1 MIQRKFRLMRWRR
14 IVTCFVRAIREL
26 KDQKPIK
33 NSLRE
38 AFIKRINQ
46 KAKELREAELQLAVI
61 HRVNLSNSAKVLQA
75 WIRRRRFRKAVDAMI
90 LFNKVQQGKLSVKK
104 LRNVDAFT
112 YQSILNA
119 NKLRKIEKQKQKEDD
134 KRDKAA
140 KMIQSLFRRR
150 RFRNLVTIVCSIL
163 KQKRLT
169 GKLNKKL
176 SPAQQEKEHQSAL
189 QAAFLQHKTRVKA
202 NSILESKRRKAIK
215 LIQSYVR
222 RRRFRKLVEARV
234 LLHKFSQGKVKA
246 SALRKIDPR
255 IREQILSIDREN
267 AVEKRKLLRGI
278 KVIQSFVRRRKFR
291 QLVYWMVQ
299 VRRLSNKQLG
309 YKSSKLT
316 DKQISQLA
324 EKANVMRKQHNQ

>member
-1 MIQRKFRLMRWRR
+1 MIQSLFRRRRFRKLVNAMIIRRKVQLGYYSKDYMMQIEASIRKRLIDIEKKQHEAQIQKKLHLKRDKAIRMIQRKFRLMRWRR

-38 AFIKRINQ
+38 AFLKRINQ
-46 KAKELREAELQLAVI
+46 KARELREAELQLAVI

-104 LRNVDAFT
+104 LRNVDAIT

-119 NKLRKIEKQKQKEDD
+119 NKLRKIEKQKQKEED
-134 KRDKAA
+134 KREKAA

-163 KQKRLT
+163 RQRRLT

-189 QAAFLQHKTRVKA
+189 QAAFLQHKNRVKA
-202 NSILESKRRKAIK
+202 KSIQESKRRKAIK

-222 RRRFRKLVEARV
+222 RRRFRKLIEASV
-234 LLHKFSQGKVKA
+234 LLHKFS
-246 SALRKIDPR
+246 
-255 IREQILSIDREN
+255 
-267 AVEKRKLLRGI
+267 
-278 KVIQSFVRRRKFR
+278 
-291 QLVYWMVQ
+291 
-299 VRRLSNKQLG
+299 
-309 YKSSKLT
+309 
-316 DKQISQLA
+316 
-324 EKANVMRKQHNQ
+324 

>member
-1 MIQRKFRLMRWRR
+1 MIQSLFRRRRFRKLVNAMIIRRKVQLGYYSKDYMMQIEAPTRKQLIDIEKQQHEAQIQKKLHLKRDKAIRMIQRKFRLMRWRR

-38 AFIKRINQ
+38 AFLKRINQ
-46 KAKELREAELQLAVI
+46 KARELREAELQLAVI

-119 NKLRKIEKQKQKEDD
+119 NKLRKIEKQKQKEED

-163 KQKRLT
+163 RQRRLT

-202 NSILESKRRKAIK
+202 KSIQESKRRKAIK

-234 LLHKFSQGKVKA
+234 LLHKFS
-246 SALRKIDPR
+246 
-255 IREQILSIDREN
+255 
-267 AVEKRKLLRGI
+267 
-278 KVIQSFVRRRKFR
+278 
-291 QLVYWMVQ
+291 
-299 VRRLSNKQLG
+299 
-309 YKSSKLT
+309 
-316 DKQISQLA
+316 
-324 EKANVMRKQHNQ
+324 